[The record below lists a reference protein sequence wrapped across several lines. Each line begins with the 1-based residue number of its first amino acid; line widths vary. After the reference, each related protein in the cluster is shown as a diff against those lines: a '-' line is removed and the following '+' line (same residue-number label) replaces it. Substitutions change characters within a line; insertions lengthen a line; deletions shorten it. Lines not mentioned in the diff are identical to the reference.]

1 MSQAFEAKAPPLTEN
16 PDGVIL
22 VVGTRV
28 PLETV
33 VTAFDAGATP
43 EEITQQYPSLGL
55 GDVYAVIAHVLANRE
70 TVDAYVAQRR
80 AAGAVLRAEIEQG
93 APLQA
98 LRARLLARRSAD
110 SAQ

>member
-1 MSQAFEAKAPPLTEN
+1 MAQAFEAKAPPLTEN

-43 EEITQQYPSLGL
+43 EEITQQYPSLDL
-55 GDVYAVIAHVLANRE
+55 ADVYAVIAHVLANRAS
-70 TVDAYVAQRR
+70 VDEYVAKRR
-80 AAGAVLRAEIEQG
+80 AAGATLRAEIEQG
-93 APLQA
+93 ASLQA
-98 LRARLLARRSAD
+98 LRARLLARRSTD
-110 SAQ
+110 TAQ